1 LGAAQ
6 IPQPE
11 EKIMKKAMVLASAFA
26 CAVALTVAARAADT
40 KSEHKTISNPESVVF
55 DAESAFDFLKSMNGT
70 WQRTGGNHDYG
81 SKSPMSTFRVSGA
94 GSSVVETIFPNDPS
108 EMVSVYHMD
117 GNDLLMTHYCALHNA
132 PVMKFQKTD
141 KPGEIKFVFKGG
153 TNFDPKVDMH
163 IHEGYF
169 KIAND
174 KTIKATFV
182 VFNDGKPGQAMTSTM
197 TRKDAK

>member
-1 LGAAQ
+1 
-6 IPQPE
+6 
-11 EKIMKKAMVLASAFA
+11 MKKAMVLASAFA
-26 CAVALTVAARAADT
+26 CAVTLTVAARAADT

-141 KPGEIKFVFKGG
+141 KPGEIKFVFNGG

-182 VFNDGKPGQAMTSTM
+182 VFTDGKPGQAMSSTM

>member
-1 LGAAQ
+1 
-6 IPQPE
+6 
-11 EKIMKKAMVLASAFA
+11 MKKVMACATAFA
-26 CAVALTVAARAADT
+26 CVAAFTMAARAADA
-40 KSEHKTISNPESVVF
+40 KSEHKTIANPESVVF

-70 WQRTGGNHDYG
+70 WQRVGGGHDYG
-81 SKSPMSTFRVSGA
+81 VKSPMSTFRVSGA

-163 IHEGYF
+163 VHEGYF

-174 KTIKATFV
+174 KTIKSTFV
-182 VFNDGKPGQAMTSTM
+182 VFTDGKAGQAMSSTL

>member
-1 LGAAQ
+1 
-6 IPQPE
+6 
-11 EKIMKKAMVLASAFA
+11 MKKVMACATAFA
-26 CAVALTVAARAADT
+26 CVAAFTVAARAADA
-40 KSEHKTISNPESVVF
+40 KSEHKTIANPESVVF

-70 WQRTGGNHDYG
+70 WQRAGGNHDYG
-81 SKSPMSTFRVSGA
+81 VKSPMSTFRVSGA

-163 IHEGYF
+163 VHEGYF

-182 VFNDGKPGQAMTSTM
+182 VFNDGKPGQAMSSTM

>member
-1 LGAAQ
+1 
-6 IPQPE
+6 
-11 EKIMKKAMVLASAFA
+11 MKKSMAWLSAFA
-26 CAVALTVAARAADT
+26 CLATFAVATRAADS
-40 KSEHKTISNPESVVF
+40 KAEHKAITNPESVVY
-55 DAESAFDFLKSMNGT
+55 DAESAFEFLKSLNGT

-81 SKSPMSTFRVSGA
+81 TKSPMSTFRVSGA

-117 GNDLLMTHYCALHNA
+117 GNDLLLTHYCALHNA
-132 PVMKFQKTD
+132 PIMKFQKTN

-163 IHEGYF
+163 VHEGYM
-169 KIAND
+169 KVAND

-182 VFNDGKPGQAMTSTM
+182 VFTEGKPGQAMSSTL
-197 TRKDAK
+197 TRKDGK

>member
-1 LGAAQ
+1 MRKALVPAA
-6 IPQPE
+6 
-11 EKIMKKAMVLASAFA
+11 VFTCLAAFT
-26 CAVALTVAARAADT
+26 LTARAGDAKT
-40 KSEHKTISNPESVVF
+40 EHKTVSNPESVVY
-55 DAESAFDFLKSMNGT
+55 DSESAFEFLKSMNGT
-70 WQRTGGNHDYG
+70 WQRTVDSHSYG
-81 SKSPMSTFRVSGA
+81 TKSPMSTFRVSGA

-132 PVMKFQKTD
+132 PVMKFEKTN

-163 IHEGYF
+163 VHEGYF
-169 KIAND
+169 KIGND

-182 VFNDGKPGQAMTSTM
+182 VYNEGKPGQAMSSTM
-197 TRKDAK
+197 TRKDSK

>member
-1 LGAAQ
+1 
-6 IPQPE
+6 
-11 EKIMKKAMVLASAFA
+11 MKKSMAWLSAFA
-26 CAVALTVAARAADT
+26 CLATFAVATRAADS
-40 KSEHKTISNPESVVF
+40 KSEHKAITNPESVVY
-55 DAESAFDFLKSMNGT
+55 DAESAFEFLKSMNGT

-81 SKSPMSTFRVSGA
+81 TKSPMSTFRVSGA

-117 GNDLLMTHYCALHNA
+117 GNDLLLTHYCALHNA
-132 PVMKFQKTD
+132 PVMKFQKTT

-163 IHEGYF
+163 VHEGYM
-169 KIAND
+169 KVAND

-182 VFNDGKPGQAMTSTM
+182 VFTDGKPGQAMSSTL